1 MHVTIISR
9 SGLKYIDEKIQEFIR
24 FLSYIWNMSKNLDE
38 SGLKSIFSE
47 YDLFFIDIWGV
58 VHNGIKL
65 HENAVKVLN
74 ELSTNEKKFI
84 LLTNAPRPNLTVINT
99 LKKMG
104 LNDFSDTVFTSGEAS
119 KRYLLENFNNK
130 KFFHIGPP
138 RDFDLFKTFEDN
150 KVLNIDD
157 SDYLLCS
164 GLFEEHEDDLGY
176 YKNLL
181 SKHITK
187 KMICTNPDL
196 IVDRGDKREYCA
208 GSIAKSFE
216 EINGEVIYFGK
227 PYPPVYEIAAD
238 VNNKKILC
246 IGDNLNTDI
255 KGANIQNFD
264 SLLITGGIHRQE
276 ILKLSIDNVLKN
288 YETKINYFQ
297 KELKWWKS

>member
-9 SGLKYIDEKIQEFIR
+9 SGLKYINEKIQEFKG

-38 SGLKSIFSE
+38 LGLKSIVSE

-65 HENAVKVLN
+65 YENAIKALE
-74 ELSTNEKKFI
+74 ELSNKEKKFI

-104 LNDFSDTVFTSGEAS
+104 LNNFSETVFTSGEAS

-130 KFFHIGPP
+130 KFFHLGPP
-138 RDFDLFKTFEDN
+138 RDFDLFKTFENN

-164 GLFEEHEDDLGY
+164 GLFEEHEDDLDY
-176 YKNLL
+176 YKTLL
-181 SKHITK
+181 SKHTTK

-238 VNNKKILC
+238 INNKKILC

-255 KGANIQNFD
+255 RGANIQNFD

-276 ILKLSIDNVLKN
+276 ISKLSIENVLKN
-288 YETKINYFQ
+288 YDANINYFQ
-297 KELKWWKS
+297 KELKW